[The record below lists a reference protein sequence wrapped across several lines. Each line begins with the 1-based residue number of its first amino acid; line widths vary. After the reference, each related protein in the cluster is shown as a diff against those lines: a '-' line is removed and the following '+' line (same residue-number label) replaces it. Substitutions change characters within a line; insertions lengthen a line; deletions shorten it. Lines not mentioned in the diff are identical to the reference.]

1 MSDISKRIDAIIR
14 EGLAPLLKKEGF
26 KKKARNF
33 YREYEDRIEVINVQA
48 SKWNEGAEGQFTVN
62 VGVYYPEI
70 AEVTDAIP
78 VKGMPKEYDCTIRER
93 IGLLT
98 PEKKDEWW
106 KIDSSTN
113 DYEVSERVS
122 KQVKVLCIPWLARMS
137 SLNEVKAAVV
147 KSNRAFVAAGIALY
161 QGSPEEA
168 KEYVE
173 QALKQQPLAKSK
185 INSWGKKHGLVRA

>member
-1 MSDISKRIDAIIR
+1 M
-14 EGLAPLLKKEGF
+14 PLLKKEGF
-26 KKKARNF
+26 KKKARDF

-48 SKWNEGAEGQFTVN
+48 SKWNDGAEGKFTVN

-70 AEVTDAIP
+70 AEITDAIP
-78 VKGMPKEYDCTIRER
+78 VKGMPKEYDCTITER

-113 DYEVSERVS
+113 DSEVSERVA
-122 KQVKVLCIPWLARMS
+122 KQVEVLCIPWLARMS
-137 SLNEVKAAVV
+137 TLNEVKVAVA
-147 KSNRAFVAAGIALY
+147 KSNRAFVAAGIALF

-168 KEYVE
+168 KEYIV

-185 INSWGKKHGLVRA
+185 INAWGKKHGLVQA